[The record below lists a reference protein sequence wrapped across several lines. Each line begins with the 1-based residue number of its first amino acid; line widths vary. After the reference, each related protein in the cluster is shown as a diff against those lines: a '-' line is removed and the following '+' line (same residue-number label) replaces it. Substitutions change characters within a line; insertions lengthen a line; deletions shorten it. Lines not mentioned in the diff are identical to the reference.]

1 MVASPVGGPRN
12 EPRLC
17 QQHFSRDG
25 AASAK
30 EYRLQ
35 PWCLTDRVIPSPRT
49 AEFAEEPIHDLSRR
63 VYGAEFPMVRI
74 DDARQP
80 DPPAPRPQARE
91 KYECQPHGTCG
102 EYMVAELP
110 AGWHLTNMTR
120 RRTRAEGAHF
130 LQDIAAQYLGATR
143 TRAIMD
149 SLNMHRSGALRD
161 SFEPTAAQD
170 RFKFVCT
177 PTHGSW
183 LNVAESAIDVR
194 IRQCLDRRTISLNSL
209 RKEFAD
215 WQTTRARIRIIVD
228 SQFTTDDARLTRL
241 YPTSRLCHN
250 PR

>member
-1 MVASPVGGPRN
+1 
-12 EPRLC
+12 
-17 QQHFSRDG
+17 
-25 AASAK
+25 
-30 EYRLQ
+30 
-35 PWCLTDRVIPSPRT
+35 
-49 AEFAEEPIHDLSRR
+49 
-63 VYGAEFPMVRI
+63 
-74 DDARQP
+74 
-80 DPPAPRPQARE
+80 
-91 KYECQPHGTCG
+91 
-102 EYMVAELP
+102 MVAELP